1 MFNFDEANKK
11 SKETMDG
18 MLKSYSETAKGYQ
31 AIATE
36 ATDYSKKSFQ
46 DMTGFMEALASTRS
60 VEAAFELQTNY
71 VKSAYESFIAESTKI
86 TDMYADLAKTAYK
99 PYEAPVAKST
109 AVVTANAA

>member
-1 MFNFDEANKK
+1 MFNFDEASKK
-11 SKETMDG
+11 SKEAMDG
-18 MLKSYSETAKGYQ
+18 MLKSYSEIAKGYQ

-99 PYEAPVAKST
+99 PYEVPVAKPT